1 MIQSLTEQNTF
12 SCDGCGCNTAR
23 EQRTDE
29 EGDQGAEQG
38 LEDAFIEDVDQEAGQ
53 QRHQGAV
60 GLQVKQEQG
69 GEVIGQAE
77 SGD

>member
-1 MIQSLTEQNTF
+1 MKFFFQITF
-12 SCDGCGCNTAR
+12 SCDGCGRNASR